1 MLASIRR
8 IGKNSSFYFIG
19 QVLTGAIGFFLIP
32 IYTRV
37 LTPEDYGIIAIVTT
51 TISIFAIFLELGL
64 RGTISTFYFDYHKDP
79 ERLNAYVSTILLFLL
94 PYSLVMVALIA
105 WLGEPILQPLLEGIP
120 FRPYVHLALG
130 TAFFEMFFLIS
141 QTLTQTQEKASKFA
155 LLNILY
161 FVINLALVI
170 YFVVYLREGALGNT
184 KARFITSI
192 GFFILAIFLL
202 RDFLVLRFEVPKIR
216 MSLRFGLPLVPHA
229 LSGWI
234 LTAVDRLFLNRYSGL
249 NGVGLFSLGAKL
261 SDFMNIFTLSIN
273 NAWAPFFMST
283 AKEQGEGAKDTF
295 TRLSTYYVAIV
306 FFLGL
311 ALSITARE
319 IIAILA
325 APAYHDAYQVVPIMT
340 FGWVLGGM
348 YYMVVNQIF
357 FARQTKFL
365 PLATFSAGAVQIGL
379 NFLWIPTFGM
389 IGAAWA
395 MFVAQFCSFTF
406 TWFLAQRYYPI
417 DFEYLR
423 IARIILVTLGLLL
436 LGMSITLD
444 SLWLSLLV
452 KGALLVTY
460 PLALFGAGFFRT
472 DELAQ
477 ARALVVSWLVVQHGS
492 ARS

>member
-8 IGKNSSFYFIG
+8 IGKNSSLYFVG

-64 RGTISTFYFDYHKDP
+64 RGAISTFYFDYHKEP
-79 ERLNAYVSTILLFLL
+79 ARLKAYVSTILAFLL
-94 PYSLVMVALIA
+94 LYALVMVALIA
-105 WLGEPILQPLLEGIP
+105 WLGEPLLQPLLEGIP
-120 FRPYVHLALG
+120 FWPYIHLALG

-141 QTLTQTQEKASKFA
+141 QTLTQTQEKASRFA

-161 FVINLALVI
+161 FVVNLALVI
-170 YFVVYLREGALGNT
+170 FFVVYLREGALGNT
-184 KARFITSI
+184 KARFIASI

-202 RDFLVLRFEVPKIR
+202 RDFMTFRFEAPKLR

-249 NGVGLFSLGAKL
+249 SGVGLFSLGARL
-261 SDFMNIFTLSIN
+261 SDFMNLFTVSIN
-273 NAWAPFFMST
+273 NAWAPFFIST
-283 AKEQGEGAKDTF
+283 AKEQGEAAKGTF
-295 TRLSTYYVAIV
+295 ARLSTYYLAIV
-306 FFLGL
+306 CFAGL
-311 ALSITARE
+311 ALSIMARE

-357 FARQTKFL
+357 LARQTKYL

-379 NFLWIPTFGM
+379 NYLWIPTFGM

-395 MFVAQFCSFTF
+395 MLVAQLCSFIF
-406 TWFLAQRYYPI
+406 TWYLSQRSYPI
-417 DFEYLR
+417 TYEHLR

-436 LGMSITLD
+436 LGTSITLD

-452 KGALLVTY
+452 KGALLAVY
-460 PLALFGAGFFRT
+460 PLALFVTGFFRA
-472 DELAQ
+472 DEIAQ
-477 ARALVVSWLVVQHGS
+477 ARALIAGWRAVQHGP
-492 ARS
+492 ARG